1 MKSLRSL
8 TTLSIC
14 AAIAVAMAGCDSSGG
29 DTRVVG
35 QLESD
40 RIEITA
46 EVSEPIMEIL
56 VKEGQRVAAG
66 DLLLQQDKRRILS
79 RIRETEAALA
89 QSKARLDELVRG
101 PRKEQIAAGRANV
114 QGATHDLEFRKADY
128 ERAQMV
134 FQRDLASPDSLDRAK
149 AALDAAEANL
159 QVQQARL
166 QEMLN
171 GTTIEELAQAQQAVR
186 QIEARLS
193 VLQVDL
199 ERHAPLA
206 PVDGIV
212 DSRLYEPGERPA
224 VGRPMLILLS
234 GEQPYARVYV
244 PEILRVRLSPGTAA
258 RVYVDGLA
266 EPLNGTVRWVSSEA
280 AFTPYFSLTEKD
292 RGRLSYIAKV
302 DILNADRRLP
312 DGVPVEVELILD
324 AGE

>member
-1 MKSLRSL
+1 MKTLRSL
-8 TTLSIC
+8 IPLSIC
-14 AAIAVAMAGCDSSGG
+14 AATAVAIAGCDSSGD

-46 EVSEPIMEIL
+46 EVFEPIVEIF
-56 VKEGQRVAAG
+56 VKEGQRVTAG
-66 DLLLQQDKRRILS
+66 DLLLQQDNRRILS
-79 RIRETEAALA
+79 RIRETKAALA

-101 PRKEQIAAGRANV
+101 PRKEQIATGRANV
-114 QGATHDLEFRKADY
+114 QGATHELEFRKTEYA
-128 ERAQMV
+128 RAQMV
-134 FQRDLASPDSLDRAK
+134 FQRDLASPETLDRAK
-149 AALDAAEANL
+149 AELDRAEANL

-166 QEMLN
+166 QEMLS
-171 GTTIEELAQAQQAVR
+171 GTTIEELAQAQQAVQ

-193 VLQVDL
+193 ILQIDL

-224 VGRPMLILLS
+224 IGKPMLILLS

-244 PEILRVRLSPGTAA
+244 PELLRVRLSPGTDAH
-258 RVYVDGLA
+258 VYVDGLA
-266 EPLNGTVRWVSSEA
+266 QPLDGTVRWVSSEA
-280 AFTPYFSLTEKD
+280 AFTPYFSLTERD
-292 RGRLSYIAKV
+292 RGRLSYIAKI
-302 DILNADRRLP
+302 DILNVDRRLP

-324 AGE
+324 AAE

>member
-1 MKSLRSL
+1 
-8 TTLSIC
+8 
-14 AAIAVAMAGCDSSGG
+14 MAGCDSSDG

-46 EVSEPIMEIL
+46 EVSEPIVEIL

-134 FQRDLASPDSLDRAK
+134 FQRDLASPDSLDRAR

-166 QEMLN
+166 QEMLS
-171 GTTIEELAQAQQAVR
+171 GTTIEELTQAQQAVR

-193 VLQVDL
+193 ILQVDL

-224 VGRPMLILLS
+224 VGKPMLILLS

-244 PEILRVRLSPGTAA
+244 PELLRVRVSPGTNA

-266 EPLNGTVRWVSSEA
+266 EPLDGRVRWVSSEA
-280 AFTPYFSLTEKD
+280 AFTPYFSLTERD

>member
-1 MKSLRSL
+1 MKTLRSL
-8 TTLSIC
+8 IPLSIC
-14 AAIAVAMAGCDSSGG
+14 AATAVAIAGCDSSGD

-46 EVSEPIMEIL
+46 EVFEPIVEIF
-56 VKEGQRVAAG
+56 VKEGQRVTAG
-66 DLLLQQDKRRILS
+66 DLLLQQDNRRILS
-79 RIRETEAALA
+79 RIRETKAALA

-101 PRKEQIAAGRANV
+101 PRKEQIATGRANV
-114 QGATHDLEFRKADY
+114 QGATHELEFRKTEYA
-128 ERAQMV
+128 RAQMV
-134 FQRDLASPDSLDRAK
+134 FQRDLASPETLDRAK
-149 AALDAAEANL
+149 AELDRAEANL

-166 QEMLN
+166 QEMLS
-171 GTTIEELAQAQQAVR
+171 GTTIEELAQAQQAVQ

-193 VLQVDL
+193 ILQIDL

-212 DSRLYEPGERPA
+212 DSRLYEPGEHPA
-224 VGRPMLILLS
+224 IGKPMLILLS

-244 PEILRVRLSPGTAA
+244 PGLLRVRLSPGTDA

-266 EPLNGTVRWVSSEA
+266 QPLDGTVRWVSSEA
-280 AFTPYFSLTEKD
+280 AFTPYFSLTERD
-292 RGRLSYIAKV
+292 RGRLSYIAKI
-302 DILNADRRLP
+302 DILNVDRRLP

-324 AGE
+324 AAE

>member
-1 MKSLRSL
+1 MV
-8 TTLSIC
+8 
-14 AAIAVAMAGCDSSGG
+14 IAMLGCDSSGD

-46 EVSEPIMEIL
+46 EVSEPIMEIF
-56 VKEGQRVAAG
+56 VKEGQRVTAG

-79 RIRETEAALA
+79 RIRETKAALA
-89 QSKARLDELVRG
+89 KSKARLDELVRG

-114 QGATHDLEFRKADY
+114 QGAAHDLEFRKAEY

-134 FQRDLASPDSLDRAK
+134 FQRELASPDSLGRAK
-149 AALDAAEANL
+149 AELDRAEANL

-166 QEMLN
+166 QEMLS

-193 VLQVDL
+193 TLQIDL

-212 DSRLYEPGERPA
+212 DSRLYELGERPA
-224 VGRPMLILLS
+224 IGKPMLILLS

-244 PEILRVRLSPGTAA
+244 PELLRVHVSPGTNA

-266 EPLNGTVRWVSSEA
+266 EPLDGTVRWVSSEA
-280 AFTPYFSLTEKD
+280 AFTPYFSLTERD

-312 DGVPVEVELILD
+312 DGVPVEVELILE

>member
-1 MKSLRSL
+1 VKTLRYL
-8 TTLSIC
+8 IPLSIC
-14 AAIAVAMAGCDSSGG
+14 AAIAGCDSSGG

-46 EVSEPIMEIL
+46 EVSEPIVEII
-56 VKEGQRVAAG
+56 VKEGQRVTAG

-79 RIRETEAALA
+79 RIRETKAALA

-114 QGATHDLEFRKADY
+114 QGATSDLEFRNAEY
-128 ERAQMV
+128 ERAQIV
-134 FQRDLASPDSLDRAK
+134 FQRELASPDSLDRAK
-149 AALDAAEANL
+149 AALDRAKANL

-186 QIEARLS
+186 QFEARLS
-193 VLQVDL
+193 ALQIDL
-199 ERHAPLA
+199 ERHAALA

-224 VGRPMLILLS
+224 IGKPMLILLS
-234 GEQPYARVYV
+234 SEQPYARVYV
-244 PEILRVRLSPGTAA
+244 PELLRVRVSPGTNA

-266 EPLNGTVRWVSSEA
+266 EPLDGTVRWVSSEA
-280 AFTPYFSLTEKD
+280 AFTPYFSLTERD

-324 AGE
+324 ADE

>member
-134 FQRDLASPDSLDRAK
+134 FQRDLASPDSLDRAR

-166 QEMLN
+166 QEMLS
-171 GTTIEELAQAQQAVR
+171 GTTIEELTQAQQAVR

-224 VGRPMLILLS
+224 VGKPMLILLS
-234 GEQPYARVYV
+234 GKQPYARVYV
-244 PEILRVRLSPGTAA
+244 PEILRVRISPGTAA